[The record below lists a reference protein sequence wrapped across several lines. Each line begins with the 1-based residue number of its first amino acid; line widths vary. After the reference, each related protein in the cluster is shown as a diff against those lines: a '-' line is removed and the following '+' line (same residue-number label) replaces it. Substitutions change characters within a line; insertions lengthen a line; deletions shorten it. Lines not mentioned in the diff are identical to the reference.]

1 MKIQKFCTWL
11 VVVLF
16 VAGIFAVCI
25 GTVISEPQK
34 LFDSVTKRSV
44 YGQYHTGEAS
54 ISASLQARILS
65 LENAI
70 NTYLFGRDAGLTLN
84 LAAEGAL
91 GKQIMQFGDSRM
103 VRLNTGHLYDL
114 QDAADVSGQLNEI
127 IDMRDAYLEDTPL
140 LFAYAQST
148 LYDEAMLPDR
158 VAVLD
163 HNMETADGILA
174 ELRAAG
180 IECIDS
186 RDVLNASGYP
196 LEELILYTDQHWS
209 SKAALLMAGEIAR
222 NLQAAGLPL
231 AAENLEMDQFDSQTF
246 EANFLGKYGQR
257 IGADNVRLDD
267 MTAFWP
273 KYDTQI
279 RCVTLRKASVE
290 RDQQGT
296 FRDAAIRWDQFEND
310 ANRDYSTNAYKA
322 YGLTEAEQHYWNEDI
337 PEGRILVIKD
347 SFGASVTPFLALTAH
362 EVLGVD
368 LRTAQKTV
376 AQYIEEMQ
384 PDAVVMVYS
393 QQMLRDYAYEIM
405 E

>member
-16 VAGIFAVCI
+16 VAGIFAVGI
-25 GTVISEPQK
+25 GTVVTEPQK
-34 LFDSVTKRSV
+34 LYDSVTKRSV

-54 ISASLQARILS
+54 LSASLQARILS

-70 NTYLFGRDAGLTLN
+70 NTYLFGRQAGLTLN

-114 QDAADVSGQLNEI
+114 QPVADVSGQLGEI
-127 IDMRDAYLEDTPL
+127 IDMRDTYLADTPF

-148 LYDEAMLPDR
+148 LYDESMLPEG

-174 ELRAAG
+174 DLRAAG
-180 IECIDS
+180 IDCIDS
-186 RDVLNASGYP
+186 REVLGASGYP
-196 LEELILYTDQHWS
+196 LEELLLYTDQHWS

-222 NLQAAGLPL
+222 SLQEAGLPL
-231 AAENLEMDQFDSQTF
+231 AAENLDVDQFDSQTF
-246 EANFLGKYGQR
+246 ESNFLGKYGQR

-279 RCVTLRKASVE
+279 RCVTLRKSSVE

-296 FRDAAIRWDQFEND
+296 FKDAAIRWDQFEND

-322 YGLTEAEQHYWNEDI
+322 YGLTEAEQHYWNENVS
-337 PEGRILVIKD
+337 EGRILVIKD

-376 AQYIEEMQ
+376 AQYIEELQ

>member
-16 VAGIFAVCI
+16 VAGIFAVGI
-25 GTVISEPQK
+25 GTVVTEPQK
-34 LFDSVTKRSV
+34 LYDSVTKRSV

-54 ISASLQARILS
+54 LSASLQARILS

-70 NTYLFGRDAGLTLN
+70 NTYLFGRQAGLTLN

-114 QDAADVSGQLNEI
+114 QPAADVSGQLGEI
-127 IDMRDAYLEDTPL
+127 IDMRDTYLADTPF

-148 LYDEAMLPDR
+148 LYDESMLPEG

-174 ELRAAG
+174 DLGAAG
-180 IECIDS
+180 IQCIDS
-186 RDVLNASGYP
+186 REVLGASGYP

-222 NLQAAGLPL
+222 SLQEAGLPL
-231 AAENLEMDQFDSQTF
+231 AAENLDVDRFDSQTF
-246 EANFLGKYGQR
+246 ESNFLGKYGQR

-279 RCVTLRKASVE
+279 RCVTLRKSSVE

-296 FRDAAIRWDQFEND
+296 FKDAAIRWDQFEND

-322 YGLTEAEQHYWNEDI
+322 YGLTEAEQHYWNESV

-376 AQYIEEMQ
+376 AQYIEELQ

>member
-114 QDAADVSGQLNEI
+114 QGAADVSGQLSEI
-127 IDMRDAYLEDTPL
+127 IDMRDAYLKDTPL

-209 SKAALLMAGEIAR
+209 SKAALLMAGEIAL
-222 NLQAAGLPL
+222 NLQDAGLPL
-231 AAENLEMDQFDSQTF
+231 AAENLEMDRFDSQTF

>member
-16 VAGIFAVCI
+16 VAGIFAVGI
-25 GTVISEPQK
+25 GTAVTEPQK
-34 LFDSVTKRSV
+34 LYDSVTKRSV

-54 ISASLQARILS
+54 LSASLQARILS

-70 NTYLFGRDAGLTLN
+70 NTYLFGRQAGLTLN

-114 QDAADVSGQLNEI
+114 QPAADVSGQLGEI
-127 IDMRDAYLEDTPL
+127 IDMRDTYLADTPF

-148 LYDEAMLPDR
+148 LYDESMLPEG

-163 HNMETADGILA
+163 HNMETADSILA
-174 ELRAAG
+174 DLRAAG
-180 IECIDS
+180 IQCIDS
-186 RDVLNASGYP
+186 REVLGASGYP
-196 LEELILYTDQHWS
+196 LEELLLYTDQHWS

-222 NLQAAGLPL
+222 SLQEAGLPL
-231 AAENLEMDQFDSQTF
+231 AAENLDVDRFDSQTF
-246 EANFLGKYGQR
+246 ESNFLGKYGQR

-279 RCVTLRKASVE
+279 RCVTLRKSSVE

-296 FRDAAIRWDQFEND
+296 FKDAAIRWDQFEND

-322 YGLTEAEQHYWNEDI
+322 YGLTEAEQHYWNESV

-376 AQYIEEMQ
+376 AQYIEELQ